1 MKKILYVYGGPE
13 FHPTEWA
20 GKLMTE
26 FFKADGRFTVDM
38 TSDLDAFVSLPESDY
53 DAVVVYTT
61 GFKDDLNEKR
71 EKGLL
76 NFVKNGGGFVGIHS
90 ATDSFRSSRAY
101 VDMINGEFLKH
112 PEHHEFP
119 VQIADDSHYMTVRMS
134 DFSVFDEMYH
144 LQNYDPLKSKLLL
157 KTIWQGKEIP
167 MAYAREYGKGRVV
180 YLANGHTREAWNH
193 PEFRKL
199 VVRAVAYTTG
209 SELQDKTVKCGILG
223 YGPAYNMGKLHSS
236 FIDPTRGLKTI
247 AMCDT
252 SPARVE
258 AARTELPN
266 LKGYFNDI
274 TDMLKMKDL
283 DLVVVILPHNLHAK
297 AAIQC
302 MEAGKHVIVEKPF
315 CITVDEADRMI
326 ETARSNKVMLSVFHN
341 RRWDPDYLAIRDII
355 DKGLIGNIFHIECG
369 GMGYG
374 HPRFWWRSNKEISG
388 GIMYDWGAHFLDWV
402 LNLVDSRVTGV
413 TGEMKKLVWNSVT
426 NEDYGQVYMK
436 FENGVTADFATSSI
450 GALSR
455 PKWRILGTR
464 GAIEVTKPDEIRVV
478 SVSSGI
484 SHDGIIKIVDTGQ
497 TWMKYYGNIAD
508 HLLMGEELAVKPEQ
522 ARRIIAVIEAGEK
535 DSKQKGT
542 LSI

>member
-1 MKKILYVYGGPE
+1 
-13 FHPTEWA
+13 
-20 GKLMTE
+20 
-26 FFKADGRFTVDM
+26 
-38 TSDLDAFVSLPESDY
+38 
-53 DAVVVYTT
+53 
-61 GFKDDLNEKR
+61 
-71 EKGLL
+71 
-76 NFVKNGGGFVGIHS
+76 
-90 ATDSFRSSRAY
+90 
-101 VDMINGEFLKH
+101 
-112 PEHHEFP
+112 
-119 VQIADDSHYMTVRMS
+119 
-134 DFSVFDEMYH
+134 
-144 LQNYDPLKSKLLL
+144 
-157 KTIWQGKEIP
+157 
-167 MAYAREYGKGRVV
+167 
-180 YLANGHTREAWNH
+180 
-193 PEFRKL
+193 
-199 VVRAVAYTTG
+199 
-209 SELQDKTVKCGILG
+209 
-223 YGPAYNMGKLHSS
+223 
-236 FIDPTRGLKTI
+236 
-247 AMCDT
+247 
-252 SPARVE
+252 
-258 AARTELPN
+258 
-266 LKGYFNDI
+266 
-274 TDMLKMKDL
+274 MLKLKEL

-315 CITVDEADRMI
+315 CISVNEADKMI
-326 ETARSNKVMLSVFHN
+326 ETARSNKAMLSVFHN
-341 RRWDPDYLAIRDII
+341 RRWDPDYLAIRNII

-542 LSI
+542 LLI

>member
-1 MKKILYVYGGPE
+1 
-13 FHPTEWA
+13 
-20 GKLMTE
+20 
-26 FFKADGRFTVDM
+26 
-38 TSDLDAFVSLPESDY
+38 
-53 DAVVVYTT
+53 
-61 GFKDDLNEKR
+61 
-71 EKGLL
+71 
-76 NFVKNGGGFVGIHS
+76 
-90 ATDSFRSSRAY
+90 
-101 VDMINGEFLKH
+101 
-112 PEHHEFP
+112 
-119 VQIADDSHYMTVRMS
+119 
-134 DFSVFDEMYH
+134 
-144 LQNYDPLKSKLLL
+144 
-157 KTIWQGKEIP
+157 
-167 MAYAREYGKGRVV
+167 VV

>member
-223 YGPAYNMGKLHSS
+223 YGPAFNMGKLHSS
-236 FIDPTRGLKTI
+236 FIDSTRGLKTI

-252 SPARVE
+252 NPARVE